1 MGVPFVFREGALSNG
16 QAPEW
21 PPGGA
26 CLDSGAVRSSR
37 FVLVVLGLVGAV
49 AFARGKPAPPL
60 DAGPPPPVIEL
71 PPLKPN
77 PLSRTVDEARVERVF
92 KSLSPR
98 ERAAQLL
105 LAYPQLSRTGPVEVG
120 GVLFVG
126 NTLSNLS
133 KARERIGSAFSRSKV
148 PPFIA
153 VDMEGGPSNRMKRA
167 PGLKELPSARELAGL
182 DDAQVKAWGKKVGQA
197 MRDVGLNLN
206 LAPVL
211 DVAASGH
218 MADNRRS
225 FSGDPKV
232 VEAKA
237 RAFSLGLLETGVV
250 PVGKHF
256 PGYGDLAADSDH
268 ALATAEWTRE
278 KVLSQVEVFDA
289 TKDVLGGV
297 MLSNIAYAP
306 FDGKPAILCP
316 TLVELAHQ
324 KGFVAITDDIAI
336 GVLADAISGTQED
349 VLREALLAG
358 NDLLLTTAPPD
369 WDKGLDYIGLLTRLG
384 EKDKAAQAH
393 IDAACRRV
401 LSLKDRMGLLDAL

>member
-1 MGVPFVFREGALSNG
+1 MP
-16 QAPEW
+16 
-21 PPGGA
+21 
-26 CLDSGAVRSSR
+26 VRSS
-37 FVLVVLGLVGAV
+37 FVSRWLVVVSLSVG
-49 AFARGKPAPPL
+49 FAAGARPKDGGGA
-60 DAGPPPPVIEL
+60 DAGPPAPRIEL
-71 PPLKPN
+71 PPLRPN
-77 PLSRTVDEARVERVF
+77 PLSRAVDEARVERVL
-92 KSLSPR
+92 KSLTPR
-98 ERAAQLL
+98 QRAAQLL
-105 LAYPQLSRTGPVEVG
+105 LAYPQLGKTAPVEVG

-126 NTLSNLS
+126 NTLANLA
-133 KARERIGSAFSRSKV
+133 KARERIAASFARAKV

-167 PGLKELPSARELAGL
+167 PGLKELPSARELAAL
-182 DDAQVKAWGKKVGQA
+182 DDAEVKAWGKKVGQA

-211 DVAASGH
+211 DVAPTGH

-232 VEAKA
+232 VEHKA

-268 ALATAEWTRE
+268 ALATAEWTKE

-289 TKDVLGGV
+289 TRDVLGGV

-306 FDGKPAILCP
+306 YDGKPAILCP
-316 TLVELAHQ
+316 SLVELAHQ

-336 GVLADAISGTQED
+336 GVLADAIQGSQED
-349 VLREALLAG
+349 VLRQALLAG

-369 WDKGLDYIGLLTRLG
+369 WDKGLDYIGLLTALG
-384 EKDKAAQAH
+384 EKEPVAKSR

-401 LSLKDRMGLLDAL
+401 LALKDRMGLLDAL